1 MSHVEL
7 DLGGRVATIRLD
19 RPEKHNAIT
28 PDMLDLITELCDEV
42 GRSGADVM
50 VLAGTGPDFSVG
62 FDLEEFLAG
71 TTTRGAHSGAA
82 AVDALLDLE
91 LITVAR
97 LTGWVVGGGAA
108 LAAACD
114 LRVGD
119 ATTVIRIPEVPLGI
133 PLGWGAIPLLVT
145 ELGPSV
151 TKDLVMTGR
160 DMPAEEA
167 HQRGLLTRLAPESQ
181 VDEAVDSLVARLL
194 EVPVGPVR
202 STKRQVSAAV
212 SLDRTGQDDAARLID
227 AVESPG
233 FREDFQRY
241 LDKVRPGR

>member
-7 DLGGRVATIRLD
+7 DLGGRVATITLD

-28 PDMLDLITELCDEV
+28 SDMLDLITQSCGEV
-42 GRSGADVM
+42 AEAEADVL
-50 VLAGTGPDFSVG
+50 VLRGSGPDFSVG
-62 FDLEEFLAG
+62 FDLEEFIAG

-82 AVDALLDLE
+82 AVAALLDLE
-91 LITVAR
+91 QVTIAR

-119 ATTVIRIPEVPLGI
+119 ASTVFRIPEVPLGI
-133 PLGWGAIPLLVT
+133 PLGWGAIPMLVT

-160 DMPAEEA
+160 DMSAAEA
-167 HQRGLLTRLAPESQ
+167 HQRGLLTRLAPDAE
-181 VDEAVDSLVARLL
+181 VDEALSGLVARLL
-194 EVPVGPVR
+194 EVPMGPVWA
-202 STKRQVSAAV
+202 TKRQVSEAV
-212 SLDRTGQDDAARLID
+212 DLDRTGEADAKRLIE

-233 FREDFQRY
+233 FEEGFRRY
-241 LDKVRPGR
+241 LAAVRRPR